1 MVPPLPQA
9 DIAALMAGESSMTSN
24 PSESVVHVS
33 LLATSFAD
41 VSINRLGASRRL
53 RNKESIFGRITAD
66 ELLAD
71 VGLTYFTA
79 DLYYLEIISLVQYE
93 VLLQSYVMVTCPCT
107 TSYSSRAIYYLK

>member
-41 VSINRLGASRRL
+41 VSMNRLGASRRL
-53 RNKESIFGRITAD
+53 RSKESIFGRITAD
-66 ELLAD
+66 ELLVD
-71 VGLTYFTA
+71 EDLTYFTV
-79 DLYYLEIISLVQYE
+79 DLYHLEIISLIQYE
-93 VLLQSYVMVTCPCT
+93 VLLQSYVVVTCPCT
-107 TSYSSRAIYYLK
+107 ASYFSRGVYYLK